1 MLAIKY
7 GFFRNRL
14 EIKDILYV
22 CSWSNF
28 VCNALLFAKKET
40 ERQFIFF
47 CQLVIKERYTELY
60 CQVWH
65 LSRGENWICI
75 FCLPPWYN
83 VNYQN
88 ICKVLLRL
96 KGLISPYKKWKRA
109 WKKNLKYLESPSF
122 FEDNA
127 ILSLKN
133 CSQSF
138 GRTFTWLYQLH
149 RNRNNTQNNKRKN
162 SLNIVLEI
170 STYMYKGCDYKIY
183 GL

>member
-1 MLAIKY
+1 M
-7 GFFRNRL
+7 
-14 EIKDILYV
+14 YV

-47 CQLVIKERYTELY
+47 CQLVIKERYTERY

-96 KGLISPYKKWKRA
+96 KGLISPYKKLKKA

-127 ILSLKN
+127 ILSLSLKN

>member
-1 MLAIKY
+1 MGKAKY
-7 GFFRNRL
+7 FQISLISRKKIWTSNAQKKHILSPKVSSTQLTNEKFPYLKIFWNFVASFACHQICFFRNRL

-47 CQLVIKERYTELY
+47 CQLVIKERYTERY

-96 KGLISPYKKWKRA
+96 KGLISPYKKL
-109 WKKNLKYLESPSF
+109 KK
-122 FEDNA
+122 A
-127 ILSLKN
+127 
-133 CSQSF
+133 
-138 GRTFTWLYQLH
+138 
-149 RNRNNTQNNKRKN
+149 
-162 SLNIVLEI
+162 
-170 STYMYKGCDYKIY
+170 
-183 GL
+183 